1 MKGGTHP
8 CVPLT
13 DNSKPYERILL
24 PMIDILPPE
33 SVNPLAKA
41 IHDAEKLEER
51 PDLILRLVDL
61 IFLFDD
67 TERTAS

>member
-1 MKGGTHP
+1 
-8 CVPLT
+8 
-13 DNSKPYERILL
+13 
-24 PMIDILPPE
+24 MIDILPPE

-41 IHDAEKLEER
+41 IRDAEKLEER